1 MAHELSVREDGKVE
15 HAYVGR
21 VGWHGLGN
29 RLEEGAS
36 IEDWQEAA
44 GMDWTIKRAKVRY
57 ATDRD
62 VRDPREPTGFREFP
76 NKVVLFRS
84 DNKSALSIVSDAFK
98 VVQPG
103 EILEFFRDL
112 TSNSG
117 FKLETAGV
125 LFGGRQFWA
134 LAHAGDSAEIG
145 RGDWVR
151 RYLLLSTSC
160 DGSLATE
167 GRFTDVRVVCN
178 NTLSAAVRHDD
189 AKVRVTHRSVFDPL
203 EMKTSLGVRSHETF
217 EDQMALFRRLA
228 DTRLIEREVIEMSAE
243 LFYPGVARRSRDD
256 YAKAIQSRP
265 VVSVVELAL
274 DGTAKGASLD
284 GVKDTAWGWL
294 NAVTEYVDHHA
305 RARSADNRVASA
317 WFGKGDAL
325 KARALEMASAA

>member
-1 MAHELSVREDGKVE
+1 MAHELSIREDGKVE
-15 HAYVGR
+15 HAYVGKI
-21 VGWHGLGN
+21 GWHGLGN

-44 GMDWTIKRAKVRY
+44 GMDWRINRAKVRY
-57 ATDRD
+57 ATGRD
-62 VRDPREPTGFREFP
+62 ASNPMNPAGFMEFP
-76 NKVVLFRS
+76 NKVILFRS
-84 DNKSALSIVSDAFK
+84 DTKAPLSVVSDAFK

-112 TSNSG
+112 TDGAG

-134 LAHAGDSAEIG
+134 LAHAGDAAEIG
-145 RGDWVR
+145 RGDVVK

-178 NTLSAAVRHDD
+178 NTLSAAVRSDS
-189 AKVRVTHRSVFDPL
+189 AKVRVTHRSVFNAD
-203 EMKTSLGVRSHETF
+203 EMKIELGLRAREAF
-217 EDQMALFRRLA
+217 ADQIAMFRRLA
-228 DTRLIEREVIEMSAE
+228 DTQLIDREVIQMTTE
-243 LFYPGVARRSRDD
+243 LFHPGAAKRSRDE
-256 YAKAIQSRP
+256 YIKAIQSRP
-265 VVSVVELAL
+265 VVSVAELAL
-274 DGTAKGASLD
+274 DGTAKGAGLD
-284 GVKDTAWGWL
+284 GVKGTAWGWL

-305 RARSADNRVASA
+305 RARSADNRIASA

-325 KARALEMASAA
+325 KTRALEIAGAA